1 MAHKYNL
8 SLIFYPQINGGY
20 GVVCPEINGCFTEGE
35 TIEEATANI
44 RELIADFLPDEI
56 KGELDE
62 QMFREGSCMKGK
74 QFQEIEVMIDDSGE
88 VRFTSEAAKTA
99 SVA

>member
-1 MAHKYNL
+1 MERKYNL
-8 SLIFYPQINGGY
+8 SLIFYPQPEGGY
-20 GVVCPEINGCFTEGE
+20 SVVCPEIEGCFTEGE

-44 RELIADFLPDEI
+44 RELIEDFLPDEI
-56 KGELDE
+56 KSELDE

-74 QFQEIEVMIDDSGE
+74 QFQEIEAIIDETGE
-88 VRFTSEAAKTA
+88 VRFTSEAAKAA